1 MSEPTTLRA
10 LSGLPLTPAS
20 LADSTLIM
28 IDCQNTYVRGVMA
41 LARVAAAL
49 DEAAE
54 LPERARSAG
63 IPIIHPDG
71 PPAEAKTSME
81 CGALRAAMTV
91 FASQLVVFPRQV
103 VGAR

>member
-1 MSEPTTLRA
+1 
-10 LSGLPLTPAS
+10 
-20 LADSTLIM
+20 M

-41 LARVAAAL
+41 LARVAAAQ

-54 LPERARSAG
+54 LPERARSAS

-71 PPAEAKTSME
+71 PPTEAQNLNGMR
-81 CGALRAAMTV
+81 GLRAAMTV